1 MSRALLT
8 IVAIV
13 LVALGIVASSALFTV
28 YETQQALVFQF
39 GDPKQVIRQP
49 GLHVKVPFVQDVVF
63 IDKRILPLD
72 SQPEEIIASDQR
84 RLVVDAFLRFRVVD
98 PLKLYQ
104 TTTTVAGARTRLG
117 PLLNSSLRQV
127 LGRETS
133 NAIVSGERSQV
144 MTEIQQLLN
153 REAERFGIEVV
164 DVRIKRADFPDEV
177 SQTIFRRM
185 QTAREQ
191 EAAQIRAQGDELSE
205 RIRADAD
212 RQRTE
217 ILAEARKNAEI
228 TRGEGDG
235 IRTKTLADAANQDPE
250 FYAFYRS
257 LQAYETALQASDTRM
272 VLTPNSEFFRYFQGI
287 PGPIVKPGSRDRT
300 DGAAVLEQAGQLAA
314 EEARSDG
321 AAQEQPEQQDA
332 APAAPAAAT
341 TDGAAPQPADPAPA
355 PAAQ

>member
-13 LVALGIVASSALFTV
+13 LVGLGIVASSALFTV

-127 LGRETS
+127 LGREPS

-257 LQAYETALQASDTRM
+257 LQAYETALQSDDTRM

-287 PGPIVKPGSRDRT
+287 PGPIVRPGPGRT
-300 DGAAVLEQAGQLAA
+300 DGAAILEQAGDLAA
-314 EEARSDG
+314 EQTATGGDEAAGPD
-321 AAQEQPEQQDA
+321 AASTAP
-332 APAAPAAAT
+332 APAAPAA
-341 TDGAAPQPADPAPA
+341 DAASDQQPAAA

>member
-127 LGRETS
+127 LGREPS

-177 SQTIFRRM
+177 SQTIFRRNLRQFASNRLAM
-185 QTAREQ
+185 ASVGIVVVAIVASFANFNDTVTANWCGRRVIGSS
-191 EAAQIRAQGDELSE
+191 IRLRRHIGGH
-205 RIRADAD
+205 
-212 RQRTE
+212 RQS
-217 ILAEARKNAEI
+217 APDPRK
-228 TRGEGDG
+228 
-235 IRTKTLADAANQDPE
+235 ANQHVE
-250 FYAFYRS
+250 LY
-257 LQAYETALQASDTRM
+257 
-272 VLTPNSEFFRYFQGI
+272 
-287 PGPIVKPGSRDRT
+287 K
-300 DGAAVLEQAGQLAA
+300 
-314 EEARSDG
+314 
-321 AAQEQPEQQDA
+321 
-332 APAAPAAAT
+332 
-341 TDGAAPQPADPAPA
+341 
-355 PAAQ
+355 